1 VTAKTKG
8 GKEIFRQTKIY
19 MPQSPIYGRGD
30 FMWSGGA
37 FPGWKTGMTR
47 DTSLQPGQTKAETF
61 EIPFP
66 YDVVQ
71 QDGKKT
77 KIVKA
82 DALDVNIKLWYL
94 PTGGD
99 PKDGTPGKTQF
110 LLFETSRVVKLKALE
125 SYIPQPRPAQAMA
138 PQDNVRP

>member
-1 VTAKTKG
+1 MTAKTKD
-8 GKEIFRQTKIY
+8 GKAIFRETKIY

-47 DTSLQPGQTKAETF
+47 DTSLQPGNAKVETF

-66 YDVVQ
+66 WEDVSK
-71 QDGKKT
+71 DGKKVRR
-77 KIVKA
+77 VKA
-82 DALDVNIKLWYL
+82 DVMDVSVRLWYM

-99 PKDGTPGKTQF
+99 PKEGTPDKTQF
-110 LLFETSRVVKLKALE
+110 LFYETSRTIGLKPPEAI
-125 SYIPQPRPAQAMA
+125 IPQ
-138 PQDNVRP
+138 